1 MRMIS
6 SALSLMFILIC
17 RPIIIDSIIYT
28 VDVHKME
35 LKEQIL
41 TGSVIDYSMD
51 DYLYVLTNRYLYKI
65 DHKHL
70 AINDRIPLP
79 QRFNYLTTNNENIIL
94 ITTDEIVI
102 IDKTNLAF
110 KRGIG
115 IERGDYRP
123 IIPSQQLNILEENH
137 VIHLITDTET
147 KTIIKILDLN
157 NGSLLKKVCVNRI
170 LSYEYDPKN
179 KTLTTFDIDNR
190 LIVYDIYLNKKRV
203 LNLEFDVK
211 WFIKYENGFIIYNNY
226 GVFFVNSS
234 GELID
239 FQAIAI
245 KQNRTSNNFILLT
258 EKSIV
263 YLDSLTFRPKRIL
276 RSNKKIVKLFLT
288 DHPNYAIAIDTNYN
302 FYFIDINC
310 MTMNPVVEREAV
322 IEEVI
327 PRVASTDSLWYFQVG
342 AFINYDNAVTM
353 YNSIR
358 QNSMPVFI
366 DSTDLYRIKFGGF
379 QDKITAMEIV
389 EKTDFN
395 GWFIF
400 QRKIEQKG
408 SMEFHVG
415 LDKYIF
421 EDGIIKGE

>member
-1 MRMIS
+1 MIS

-115 IERGDYRP
+115 VERGDYRP

-170 LSYEYDPKN
+170 LSYEYDSKN

-211 WFIKYENGFIIYNNY
+211 WFSKYENGFIIYNKY

-258 EKSIV
+258 
-263 YLDSLTFRPKRIL
+263 
-276 RSNKKIVKLFLT
+276 
-288 DHPNYAIAIDTNYN
+288 
-302 FYFIDINC
+302 
-310 MTMNPVVEREAV
+310 
-322 IEEVI
+322 
-327 PRVASTDSLWYFQVG
+327 
-342 AFINYDNAVTM
+342 
-353 YNSIR
+353 
-358 QNSMPVFI
+358 
-366 DSTDLYRIKFGGF
+366 
-379 QDKITAMEIV
+379 
-389 EKTDFN
+389 
-395 GWFIF
+395 
-400 QRKIEQKG
+400 
-408 SMEFHVG
+408 
-415 LDKYIF
+415 
-421 EDGIIKGE
+421 